1 MTGNPT
7 AGSSGAGWPTGRAR
21 DGGIDEIPL
30 PGPAAAGRL
39 WLCGKHAIGPDVEGL
54 LARVGA
60 DGVVCL
66 TERDELIHRYPEYVA
81 WLDRDERAL
90 WRPVHDLSAPPLA
103 AFTEVVEHVHAGMCA
118 GRSLVVHCGAGI
130 GRAGTLAVGVALRD
144 GMPLDRALAHV
155 AAHRPMAGP
164 EVGEQQHLVDVFA
177 ARCAASGGGPP
188 AGALR
193 ESHPWDPSRDPQR
206 RGSGDGAR

>member
-1 MTGNPT
+1 M
-7 AGSSGAGWPTGRAR
+7 R
-21 DGGIDEIPL
+21 
-30 PGPAAAGRL
+30 
-39 WLCGKHAIGPDVEGL
+39 
-54 LARVGA
+54 
-60 DGVVCL
+60 
-66 TERDELIHRYPEYVA
+66 
-81 WLDRDERAL
+81 
-90 WRPVHDLSAPPLA
+90 LA
-103 AFTEVVEHVHAGMCA
+103 ARIGTPEGSAVK
-118 GRSLVVHCGAGI
+118 LVVVAAVARNGVI